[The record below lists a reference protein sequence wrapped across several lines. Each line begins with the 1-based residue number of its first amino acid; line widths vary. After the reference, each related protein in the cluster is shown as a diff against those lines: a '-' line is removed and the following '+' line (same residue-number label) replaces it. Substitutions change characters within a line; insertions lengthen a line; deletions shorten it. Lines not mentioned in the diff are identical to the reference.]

1 MQLIQLQWKGKEQN
15 MGALDGKV
23 ALVTGAAQGLGRAS
37 ALIFAREG
45 AKVVIA
51 DVKRDGG
58 EETVNLIKKAGGDAI
73 FVKAD
78 VSSSSDVQAMVKAA
92 VDTFGSLDCAINNA
106 AIDGGGHPLA
116 EVTEEYWNK
125 SIAVDLTGV
134 FLCMKYEILAMLERG
149 GGSIVNISSGAGVV
163 GFKGSGPYV
172 AAKHGI
178 LGLTKTAAI
187 DYGARGIRVN
197 AVLPGTMLTPMLRAA
212 AAKDPHHMEFLKNM
226 QPIGRLAEPEEV
238 GEAAVWLCTKAASF
252 VLGASFSVDG
262 GYVIH

>member
-1 MQLIQLQWKGKEQN
+1 

-51 DVKRDGG
+51 DVQREGG
-58 EETVNLIKKAGGDAI
+58 EETVRLIKKAGGDAI
-73 FVKAD
+73 FVKTD
-78 VSSSSDVQAMVKAA
+78 VSSSSDVRAMVKAA
-92 VDTFGSLDCAINNA
+92 VDTFGGLDCAINNA
-106 AIDGGGHPLA
+106 AIDMGGGHLLA
-116 EVTEEYWNK
+116 EIPEENWNK
-125 SIAVDLTGV
+125 SIAVNLTGV
-134 FLCMKYEILAMLERG
+134 FLCMKCEIPAMLERG

-163 GFKGSGPYV
+163 GAPKIAAYV

-197 AVLPGTMLTPMLRAA
+197 AVLPGTMLTPRLRAA
-212 AAKDPHHMEFLKNM
+212 AARDPHHIEHLKSM